1 MRTLPQY
8 IMQTFCPTQRLDAFP
23 LCNLPGAAA
32 IAGRT
37 LNPWHEDGIIWSPK
51 STKGQIP
58 ICIFVVYFC
67 VCVCGDVSFA
77 RNVRLCFSIFCW
89 IWWRKQSI
97 IELSDQGRQNDVSK
111 TYDFGLSL
119 KMTSKLNWASMGPR
133 KQLDTASNRAR
144 FALDGFTNDFNKFWG
159 MNLPIFARETYQTLL
174 GMTSARNSEKH
185 RIYVNLLKL
194 ASMWFLLFSV
204 IFSETRKLPQ
214 NQLKIKFA
222 YKYRAAASN
231 HLNRDSN

>member
-1 MRTLPQY
+1 MAWGWNYLKPEINKRT
-8 IMQTFCPTQRLDAFP
+8 
-23 LCNLPGAAA
+23 
-32 IAGRT
+32 
-37 LNPWHEDGIIWSPK
+37 NPDLH
-51 STKGQIP
+51 
-58 ICIFVVYFC
+58 ICCVFLR
-67 VCVCGDVSFA
+67 VCVCGDVSSA

-231 HLNRDSN
+231 HLNGDSN